1 MRSLSV
7 VLLVIIAVTIVVIAA
22 LIRPDLLSDSSFW
35 LDIGWI
41 LILAGLNWG
50 TSTYMLFTIGEGKQ
64 DTIFGAV
71 PSISIGV
78 FIYSLVSLALLFV
91 SWYVSAFAAS
101 NWHLITQVS
110 AFSITA
116 IICVLMLVAA
126 RAADIHGSEGVPS
139 KEVLIQ
145 CIASLHDGM
154 PETKTVVL
162 KELKE
167 LDEIIRYSMPNVA
180 RLRSKENYKKLYS
193 EISAKSMSRLS
204 QDDIL
209 RKIQSL
215 KALAKSC

>member
-1 MRSLSV
+1 
-7 VLLVIIAVTIVVIAA
+7 
-22 LIRPDLLSDSSFW
+22 
-35 LDIGWI
+35 
-41 LILAGLNWG
+41 
-50 TSTYMLFTIGEGKQ
+50 
-64 DTIFGAV
+64 
-71 PSISIGV
+71 
-78 FIYSLVSLALLFV
+78 
-91 SWYVSAFAAS
+91 
-101 NWHLITQVS
+101 
-110 AFSITA
+110 
-116 IICVLMLVAA
+116 
-126 RAADIHGSEGVPS
+126 
-139 KEVLIQ
+139 
-145 CIASLHDGM
+145 M